1 MQAVIAGCSKM
12 FRVGFLIG
20 TLVLIISPE
29 ARAGCSPDEQREIL
43 IPLGKLDQ
51 QVRNNPA
58 KEVTDELRRTD
69 KANQVALI
77 ALVERCGWPTVDQV
91 GSKAA
96 GAAFLIVQHATP
108 ELRSRYYPSIEADW
122 SRHPEHREAI
132 ALMQDRMQVEQ
143 DRPQRYGTQ
152 LYKQGDTYVLFP
164 IEDVE
169 HVNQRRAQ
177 FGLPGMCEY
186 LRIVNKHGTPVAEA
200 TVREFCKP

>member
-1 MQAVIAGCSKM
+1 MFCS
-12 FRVGFLIG
+12 VLLIG
-20 TLVLIISPE
+20 ALFLAVSPQVH
-29 ARAGCSPDEQREIL
+29 AGCSPDDQREIL
-43 IPLGKLDQ
+43 IPLGQLDQ

-58 KEVTDELRRTD
+58 KEVADELRRID
-69 KANQVALI
+69 KANQAALI

-108 ELRSRYYPSIEADW
+108 ELRSRYYPSIEADL
-122 SRHPEHREAI
+122 SRHPDHREAI

-186 LRIVNKHGTPVAEA
+186 LRIVNKHGTSVAEE